1 VDDVR
6 ESPAI
11 KIIEIAKGYGSD
23 VHTFDPHIL
32 GRSTEKSLEEILEK
46 SQAWSWWL
54 ITTSFKSIEPKFGK
68 KYGIKVII
76 DGKNCLDKDKSEN
89 WELFTKASAG
99 RPRTTIPINKYTENN
114 TQYHKFKLWY
124 GVERKP

>member
-46 SQAWSWWL
+46 SQAL
-54 ITTSFKSIEPKFGK
+54 ILVTDHNEFKSIEPEIWK

-76 DGKNCLDKDKSEN
+76 DGKNCLDKDKIRK
-89 WELFTKASAG
+89 LGIIYKGIG
-99 RPRTTIPINKYTENN
+99 R
-114 TQYHKFKLWY
+114 
-124 GVERKP
+124 